1 MSIPRT
7 QYHQSATWYR

>member
-7 QYHQSATWYR
+7 HSHSYW